1 MSNYN
6 PRGGY
11 ENRSLLKEAIAN
23 RLVREFELE
32 SLYKSPEVA
41 AVEVMHK
48 YDGTRQDMAWVL
60 MGDSIAKSGEV
71 FAFIDN
77 VIKQFNPQR
86 PGKGLGQANRQQ
98 AMDMLP
104 GFQEESAPGAGDG
117 SAALSGGA
125 SQQTAGGNQQ
135 SHAPKQGLGS
145 RFKTWAKERAM
156 PAMGRGLRHL
166 GAFTAGGIAGGP
178 LGALGGLG
186 ASMAQAHR
194 GKQTGQYGKVMGGE
208 GGLGQL
214 AGDAAKQGMVGV
226 KNAAGQQAQNFQTG
240 QGAMG
245 KIGQAAG
252 AAKILGGKALQGMK
266 NMASNAAQGVSN
278 AMNQAGQQQ
287 QANLQ
292 QQNPDLA
299 RQQLRLQ
306 NANAQPPQQP
316 QQPAAG
322 GAPPAGGTPL
332 QGDPNAQPQ
341 QGEIAQAN
349 PSAIQQITDSQ
360 GPQTPADGGQ
370 APLGGQPGMFAN
382 AGNQAQQNLQQIQT
396 SNDTFSRINDILKG
410 W

>member
-41 AVEVMHK
+41 AVEIMHK

-86 PGKGLGQANRQQ
+86 PGKGLGQANRQE
-98 AMDMLP
+98 AMGMLP

-135 SHAPKQGLGS
+135 SHQAKQGLGS

-166 GAFTAGGIAGGP
+166 GAFTAGGVAGGP

-186 ASMAQAHR
+186 ASMAQAHK
-194 GKQTGQYGKVMGGE
+194 GKQSGQYGKVMGGE
-208 GGLGQL
+208 GGLGKL
-214 AGDAAKQGMVGV
+214 AGDAAKQGAVGV
-226 KNAAGQQAQNFQTG
+226 KNAAGQAKQNFQTG

-245 KIGQAAG
+245 KVGQAAG
-252 AAKILGGKALQGMK
+252 TAGNLAGSAWQGMK
-266 NMASNAAQGVSN
+266 NLAGKAKQGVQN
-278 AMNQAGQQQ
+278 AWQQAGQQQ
-287 QANLQ
+287 QQNLANA
-292 QQNPDLA
+292 PTPAMDA
-299 RQQLRLQ
+299 AGM
-306 NANAQPPQQP
+306 NANQQPPHIQGQQP
-316 QQPAAG
+316 QPAQQP
-322 GAPPAGGTPL
+322 
-332 QGDPNAQPQ
+332 DPNAQQDPNATAQADPSAVQ
-341 QGEIAQAN
+341 QIAQN
-349 PSAIQQITDSQ
+349 Q
-360 GPQTPADGGQ
+360 GPVA
-370 APLGGQPGMFAN
+370 
-382 AGNQAQQNLQQIQT
+382 T
-396 SNDTFSRINDILKG
+396 SPPQ
-410 W
+410 

>member
-11 ENRSLLKEAIAN
+11 ENRSLLKEAVAN
-23 RLVREFELE
+23 RIVREFELE

-104 GFQEESAPGAGDG
+104 GFQEESAPGANDG

-125 SQQTAGGNQQ
+125 SQGTAGGNQQ
-135 SHAPKQGLGS
+135 SHQAKQGLGS

-214 AGDAAKQGMVGV
+214 GADAAKQGAVGV
-226 KNAAGQQAQNFQTG
+226 RNAAGQAKQNFQTG

-245 KIGQAAG
+245 KVGQAAG
-252 AAKILGGKALQGMK
+252 TAGNLAGSAWQGMK
-266 NMASNAAQGVSN
+266 NLAGKAKQGVQN
-278 AMNQAGQQQ
+278 AWQQAGQQQ
-287 QANLQ
+287 QQNLANAPTPAMDAAGMNVNQ
-292 QQNPDLA
+292 QQG
-299 RQQLRLQ
+299 
-306 NANAQPPQQP
+306 QQP
-316 QQPAAG
+316 QQGQAQP
-322 GAPPAGGTPL
+322 
-332 QGDPNAQPQ
+332 DPNMQNPDPNQ
-341 QGEIAQAN
+341 QSPDDPTATADPTAVQQIAQN
-349 PSAIQQITDSQ
+349 Q
-360 GPQTPADGGQ
+360 GPQ
-370 APLGGQPGMFAN
+370 APGQPALGSGGGGMFAN